1 MLIKVNINGDLYK
14 KIEGLVK
21 DGKYDDLYDFVK
33 IALNNQIQEE
43 ESVSSTESPG
53 SSKSTGAEIKKDI
66 RETQRKLHE
75 MLTGI
80 ETEKN
85 EIILTYGSLI
95 WTFYNRFFPVKII
108 VRTLANLITTSNK
121 IWFSLDELRQESFE
135 YAERISDQLKTY
147 EDNNEIGRNKKLST
161 GLPLPMSETKHLKGT
176 KKKKKLDK
184 IAASEL
190 RFKEQFVGRF
200 IKKDLDFKG
209 ACFEL
214 GLVRAKINDDGC
226 FLTLSDLGREF
237 AIIENP
243 ILDEDKFDSNF
254 SNEEV
259 KLITKQIIVKFDFE
273 NKVIKRILKELETK
287 KMSSDEL
294 DDVFKEEWI
303 EYQKIHNPNEV
314 DKVYSI
320 TSERVATMGRLAE
333 LRLVK
338 WDIISGKSEY
348 ALGRRD

>member
-1 MLIKVNINGDLYK
+1 MLIKVDVDGDLYK

-21 DGKYDDLYDFVK
+21 DGKYDDLYDFIK

-43 ESVSSTESPG
+43 QSESSIESVRSP
-53 SSKSTGAEIKKDI
+53 KSIHSEIK
-66 RETQRKLHE
+66 ENTQEIQRRLHE
-75 MLTGI
+75 ILTGI

-95 WTFYNRFFPVKII
+95 WTFYTRFFPVKII
-108 VRTLANLITTSNK
+108 VRALQNLITTSNR
-121 IWFSLDELRQESFE
+121 IWFSLDELRDNSFE
-135 YAERISDQLKTY
+135 YAERISDQLKAY
-147 EDNNEIGRNKKLST
+147 ENDNELGRNEKLST
-161 GLPLPMSETKHLKGT
+161 GLPLPMSEARHLKGV
-176 KKKKKLDK
+176 KKKRKLDK

-237 AIIENP
+237 AILENP
-243 ILDEDKFDSNF
+243 ILDEDRFGSNF

-259 KLITKQIIVKFDFE
+259 KLITKQIIAKFDFE
-273 NKVIKRILKELETK
+273 NKVVKRILKELKTK
-287 KMSSDEL
+287 KMSSNEL

-303 EYQKIHNPNEV
+303 GYQRVHNPNEA

-333 LRLVK
+333 LKLVK

-348 ALGRRD
+348 SLGKHG

>member
-1 MLIKVNINGDLYK
+1 MLIKVDINGDLYR
-14 KIEGLVK
+14 KIEELVK
-21 DGKYDDLYDFVK
+21 EGKYNDLYDFVK

-43 ESVSSTESPG
+43 KSESLIVSNSLA
-53 SSKSTGAEIKKDI
+53 KSIHSEIK
-66 RETQRKLHE
+66 ENTQEIQRRLNE
-75 MLTGI
+75 ILAGI

-95 WTFYNRFFPVKII
+95 WTFYTRFFPVKII
-108 VRTLANLITTSNK
+108 VRALQNLITTSNQ
-121 IWFSLDELRQESFE
+121 IWFSLDELRDKSFE
-135 YAERISDQLKTY
+135 YAERISSELKTY
-147 EDNNEIGRNKKLST
+147 EYENELGRNEKIST
-161 GLPLPMSETKHLKGT
+161 GLPLPKSEAINLKGT
-176 KKKKKLDK
+176 KRKKKLDK

-200 IKKDLDFKG
+200 IKRDLDFKG

-237 AIIENP
+237 AILENP
-243 ILDEDKFDSNF
+243 ILDEDKFNSNF
-254 SNEEV
+254 SNDEV
-259 KLITKQIIVKFDFE
+259 KLITKQIIAKFDFE
-273 NKVIKRILKELETK
+273 NKAVKRILKELENK

-294 DDVFKEEWI
+294 DNVFKEEWI

-314 DKVYSI
+314 DKVYSV

-348 ALGRRD
+348 SLVK

>member
-1 MLIKVNINGDLYK
+1 MLIKIDVDSDLYK
-14 KIEGLVK
+14 KIENLVK
-21 DGKYDDLYDFVK
+21 IGKYDDLYDFIK

-43 ESVSSTESPG
+43 QSESSVEEIETVKPVI
-53 SSKSTGAEIKKDI
+53 TNIKKDI
-66 RETQRKLHE
+66 KEQERRLHE
-75 MLTGI
+75 IFTGI
-80 ETEKN
+80 ETEEN
-85 EIILTYGSLI
+85 EIMLTYGSLI

-108 VRTLANLITTSNK
+108 VRKLASLITSNK
-121 IWFSLDELRQESFE
+121 IWFSLDELRDEAFA

-147 EDNNEIGRNKKLST
+147 EDDNELGRNEKLST
-161 GLPLPMSETKHLKGT
+161 GLPLPMSETRYLKGI
-176 KKKKKLDK
+176 KKKKKLEK

-237 AIIENP
+237 AIMENP
-243 ILDEDKFDSNF
+243 ILDNDNFDSNF

-259 KLITKQIIVKFDFE
+259 KLITKQIISKFDFE
-273 NKVIKRILKELETK
+273 NKIVKRILNELENK

-294 DDVFKEEWI
+294 DGVFKEEWI
-303 EYQKIHNPNEV
+303 EYQKIHNPKEV
-314 DKVYSI
+314 DKIHSV

-333 LRLVK
+333 LKLVK

-348 ALGRRD
+348 SIGKYV

>member
-1 MLIKVNINGDLYK
+1 MQRELH
-14 KIEGLVK
+14 GL
-21 DGKYDDLYDFVK
+21 
-33 IALNNQIQEE
+33 
-43 ESVSSTESPG
+43 
-53 SSKSTGAEIKKDI
+53 
-66 RETQRKLHE
+66 
-75 MLTGI
+75 LTGV

-85 EIILTYGSLI
+85 EIILSYGSMI

-108 VRTLANLITTSNK
+108 VRTLANLITSTNK
-121 IWFSLDELRQESFE
+121 IWFSLDELREKSFE
-135 YAERISDQLKTY
+135 YAERVSDQLKAY
-147 EDNNEIGRNKKLST
+147 EDENELGRNEKLST
-161 GLPLPMSETKHLKGT
+161 GLPLPKSETKNLKGV

-200 IKKDLDFKG
+200 LKKDLDFKG

-226 FLTLSDLGREF
+226 FLTLSDLGKEF
-237 AIIENP
+237 AILENP
-243 ILDEDKFDSNF
+243 ILDEDRFDSNF

-259 KLITKQIIVKFDFE
+259 KLIRKQIISKFDFE
-273 NKVIKRILKELETK
+273 NKVVKRIMKELETK

-303 EYQKIHNPNEV
+303 EYLRIHNPDEA
-314 DKVYSI
+314 DKVYSV

-333 LRLVK
+333 LKLVK

-348 ALGRRD
+348 SIVK